1 MTDKGQYVYD
11 YPRPMVTVDAVVLA
25 PRAGRLD
32 GLFIK
37 RKNPPFEGWWALPGG
52 FINTDETLV
61 ESCARELREETGIE
75 GVELMQLAAFGDPGR
90 DPRGRTVG
98 VAFMALI
105 CAEHCRPQ
113 AADDAVD
120 VAWLPAYDLPRL
132 AFDHNQIVEYA
143 LTRIHE
149 LAEIRGLG
157 AHVLEGSFAMEELA
171 RLYDALLNT
180 RHSPETLRDRL
191 ETRGIIAP
199 EDSTRQKYCFVS
211 EQTARL

>member
-1 MTDKGQYVYD
+1 MIEKQQYVYD

-25 PRAGRLD
+25 PRNGRLE

-52 FINTDETLV
+52 FINMDETLV

-75 GVELMQLAAFGDPGR
+75 DVELMQLAAFGDPGR

-98 VAFMALI
+98 VAFMALVR
-105 CAEHCRPQ
+105 AENYNPQ
-113 AADDAVD
+113 AADDAAD
-120 VAWLPAYDLPRL
+120 AAWLPVYDRPRL
-132 AFDHNQIVEYA
+132 AFDHNQIIEYA

-157 AHVLEGSFAMEELA
+157 AHSVEKSFPMEELA

-180 RHSPETLRDRL
+180 THHPETLRDRL

-199 EDSTRQKYCFVS
+199 VGSAEGKYRFVP
-211 EQTARL
+211 EQMAQL